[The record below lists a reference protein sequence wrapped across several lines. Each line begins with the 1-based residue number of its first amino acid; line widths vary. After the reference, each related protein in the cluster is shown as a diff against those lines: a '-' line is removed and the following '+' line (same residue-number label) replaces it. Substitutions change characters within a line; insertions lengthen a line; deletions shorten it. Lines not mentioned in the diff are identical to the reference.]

1 MNFTRLLPMHC
12 SRGLLIAS
20 LILMAAFAAH
30 SVSAQQRIMAPTLL
44 VLYPAGAMAGTEV
57 PVEITSQQQLEGA
70 DRLVF
75 SHPGITA
82 KRVMRAADRFYPE
95 ERPVE
100 HKFMVKV
107 AADVPPGIYEVR
119 AGGKY
124 GLSNPRRF
132 VVGKLE
138 EVLEKE
144 DNNTPQQTQ
153 IVASPV
159 VLNGLCEASQV
170 DFFWVDAQAG
180 KSLVFDGFYERLD
193 ARGDLALALFTEE
206 GSLIARSMHT
216 TGRDP
221 AILFTPPTTA
231 FYLLRVYEVSYNN
244 LPNAVPTPYRVE
256 ISSRPWIELIDP
268 PIAQRGQTSA
278 FTIYGRNLG
287 PGTTKATLAGQEL
300 EKLTVNIAVPEQNA
314 ISPDLPFDP
323 LAAGLDWYLY
333 RHDVKGELS
342 NPVRIALANS
352 ALTAEKEPNE
362 DAAPQQVTLPCE
374 ILGRFN
380 RPNDLDWYSF
390 EAKQG
395 DVVWIEIDAQRLS
408 QPVDPLL
415 VVQQVIERENEE
427 PRFQELTTQ
436 DDIPSPL
443 PQMMQRMT
451 SQDASWLLKV
461 SQDGTYRVMVRD
473 QFSAAGTGLP
483 PCYRLRMG
491 PPRPDF
497 RLLAFPGL
505 EDFSNGLQQQPGPR
519 SCAIPSGGAEEILII
534 ALRRDGFDGQI
545 EILPTEQ
552 PSGIS
557 AQAIT
562 IGPGENN
569 GAFIVRASAGTK
581 LDNAS
586 NLKLEGR
593 AKIGDALRTVPVFA
607 TEQIWNTDNQYGF
620 PARLTERI
628 ALSIDEMLPAFGRI
642 EPAEQ
647 KVWRMARG
655 GKLEIPVKFN
665 KVRDDFNG
673 AIQMGAIDLP
683 DNNRIRVPMINV
695 AAGSTGK
702 LELDIQPDST
712 VGMFTLVARGEAEV
726 DYRRNLELAEQAE
739 ADKKRIDELAK
750 TIQETFQQSQRT
762 RQESDQQLNT
772 AQQKR
777 NQGEQLRNQAQQR
790 MDQAVEADKQAK
802 QRVAAA
808 QEQVAA
814 VDKRVAEVKAQVA
827 AAGDENAKKQAE
839 EQLRQVT
846 QQLEQA
852 QTQLKQQQTQQ
863 DETAKQLVKATEELT
878 KAAAEFKTSEEQLV
892 IATDTRTKSIAA
904 EQAAQADVQLSQ
916 RMQQEI
922 GNRLNQVNNVAR
934 QQKIRLSAHSDPI
947 RVEIVPYPVKVKLN
961 AMPVIVKAGEKFQI
975 SPTLERDFGF
985 DGEVTFQIQG
995 VNGVRFEQ
1003 VDRIKQGQVQA
1014 TLPIVTDRNS
1024 PVGEHELEFIIR
1036 MNFNGRGLDQREKIK
1051 VKILP
1056 APEEKK

>member
-1 MNFTRLLPMHC
+1 MNFTRLFPIRC
-12 SRGLLIAS
+12 SRQLLIVS
-20 LILMAAFAAH
+20 LILMAAFNAS
-30 SVSAQQRIMAPTLL
+30 SVSAQQRILAPTLL
-44 VLYPAGAMAGTEV
+44 VLYPAGATAGTEV

-132 VVGKLE
+132 VVGKME

-144 DNNTPQQTQ
+144 DNNTPDQAQ
-153 IVASPV
+153 IVAAPV

-170 DFFWVDAQAG
+170 DFFWIDVQAG
-180 KSLVFDGFYERLD
+180 KSLVIDGYYERLD
-193 ARGDLALALFTEE
+193 ARGDLALALFTEQ
-206 GSLIARSMHT
+206 GSLIARSLHT

-221 AILFTPPTTA
+221 AILFTPASTGL
-231 FYLLRVYEVSYNN
+231 YLLRVYEVSYNN

-256 ISSRPWIELIDP
+256 VSSRPWIELIDP

-278 FTIYGRNLG
+278 FTLYGRNLG
-287 PGTTKATLAGQEL
+287 PGATKATLAGKEL
-300 EKLTVNIAVPEQNA
+300 EKVTVNIAVPEQNA

-323 LAAGLDWYLY
+323 LVAGLDWYVY
-333 RHDVKGELS
+333 RHDVQGELS
-342 NPVRIALANS
+342 NPVRIALANL

-362 DAAPQQVTLPCE
+362 DAAAQQVSLPCE

-390 EAKQG
+390 EAKEG
-395 DVVWIEIDAQRLS
+395 DEVWIEIDAQRLE
-408 QPVDPLL
+408 QPVDPLF
-415 VVQQVIERENEE
+415 VVQRVVERENEKPE
-427 PRFQELTTQ
+427 LQELTTQ
-436 DDIPSPL
+436 DDIPSPM

-461 SQDGTYRVMVRD
+461 PQDGTYRVMVRD
-473 QFSAAGTGLP
+473 QFSAAGAGMP
-483 PCYRLRMG
+483 PCYRLRIG

-545 EILPTEQ
+545 EIMPTEQ
-552 PSGIS
+552 PSGIT

-569 GAFIVRASAGTK
+569 GAFIVRAAPGTK
-581 LDNAS
+581 LNNDS
-586 NLKLEGR
+586 LKLEGH
-593 AKIGDALRTVPVFA
+593 AKIGEALRAVPVFA

-642 EPAEQ
+642 EPMEQ

-655 GKLEIPVKFN
+655 GKLEIPVKFS

-702 LELDIQPDST
+702 LELDIQPEAT

-726 DYRRNLELAEQAE
+726 DYRRNLELAEQAD
-739 ADKKRIDELAK
+739 ADKKRIDDLAK
-750 TIQETFQQSQRT
+750 VIQETFQQSQRT
-762 RQESDQQLNT
+762 RQESDQNLNT

-790 MDQAVEADKQAK
+790 MDQATEADKQAK
-802 QRVAAA
+802 QRVTTA

-814 VDKRVAEVKAQVA
+814 VEKRVTEVKALVA

-863 DETAKQLVKATEELT
+863 EETAKQLVKMSEELT
-878 KAAAEFKTSEEQLV
+878 KAAAEFKASEEQLV
-892 IATDTRTKSIAA
+892 IATETRTKSIAA

-934 QQKIRLSAHSDPI
+934 QQKMRLSAHSDPI

-961 AMPVIVKAGEKFQI
+961 AMPVIVKAGEKFQL

-1003 VDRIKQGQVQA
+1003 DDRIKQGQVQA
-1014 TLPIVTDRNS
+1014 TLPILTDRNS
-1024 PVGEHELEFIIR
+1024 PVGEHELLFIIR
-1036 MNFNGRGLDQREKIK
+1036 MTFNGRGLEQREKIK
-1051 VKILP
+1051 VKIQP